1 MLFILSFLYIFIINM
16 NINQKV
22 ERKNSSYMLRNTTV
36 TRLLKDMQLYMR
48 PVCFLACCSGVGLGP
63 FVLALTLALVSK

>member
-16 NINQKV
+16 NINKKV

-36 TRLLKDMQLYMR
+36 TQLLQDMQLYTR
-48 PVCFLACCSGVGLGP
+48 SVCFLACSSGVGLGP
-63 FVLALTLALVSK
+63 FVLALTMALVSK